1 MSEVGSRE
9 EVTVCEL
16 SSPDRLFIQRVK
28 DLDLVDW
35 LAVEMDAH
43 YTESEVRKK
52 LRLEP
57 GAVVLGSLVAA
68 QWLQQG
74 WHRARVTGFRSS
86 SHVEVTVADS
96 STAMYH

>member
-1 MSEVGSRE
+1 MPEVGSRE

-16 SSPDRLFIQRVK
+16 SSPDRLFIQRAR

-35 LAVEMDAH
+35 LAVEMDSH
-43 YTESEVRKK
+43 YKESEARKK

-68 QWLQQG
+68 QWLQQ
-74 WHRARVTGFRSS
+74 
-86 SHVEVTVADS
+86 
-96 STAMYH
+96 YHHHHQH